1 MQSYSFKQ
9 PELNEHSDYLIIIRR
24 FLRVQKTS
32 FFVEKMVTIHSPS
45 KKNESAI
52 SKIVRGTIHD
62 RRKLAIILHIN
73 PSFFNCAFYI
83 GELRFFFSSY

>member
-45 KKNESAI
+45 NKK
-52 SKIVRGTIHD
+52 
-62 RRKLAIILHIN
+62 
-73 PSFFNCAFYI
+73 
-83 GELRFFFSSY
+83 